1 MGDRTLTD
9 HKPLIRCTVTL
20 IFPNLGIEVINERV
34 SGLVAYAMACQA
46 RDTYVTVVP
55 EDEDDDD

>member
-1 MGDRTLTD
+1 VDERTRTE

-20 IFPNLGIEVINERV
+20 IFPNLGMEAINERV

-46 RDTYVTVVP
+46 RDTYVTVTP
-55 EDEDDDD
+55 EDEDDDE